1 MIDKENTLNKSNSD
15 NQLSNKRLNK
25 KNTVDINILLNRVR
39 ADKRKEK
46 IESTIFISIIALA
59 VISSGLVL
67 SFR

>member
-1 MIDKENTLNKSNSD
+1 MQEDQTFEKNTEIDTNKTQKTIS
-15 NQLSNKRLNK
+15 QKQ
-25 KNTVDINILLNRVR
+25 TVDINILLNRVR

>member
-1 MIDKENTLNKSNSD
+1 MINKDNTLNNSNLD
-15 NQLSNKRLNK
+15 NQLSNKKLNK
-25 KNTVDINILLNRVR
+25 KKTVDINILLNRVR

-46 IESTIFISIIALA
+46 IESTIFISIIVLA

>member
-1 MIDKENTLNKSNSD
+1 MINKENTLNKSNSD

>member
-1 MIDKENTLNKSNSD
+1 MINKENTINKSNSD